1 MFKIKAMAIT
11 IKSIPVLEGISV
23 EEFIRRAEKN
33 ASKVTPALSKRSKK
47 RLQIVLEKSKAF
59 KF

>member
-1 MFKIKAMAIT
+1 MAIT